1 MRRPR
6 FAGLLLGL
14 LVLTVLAWAPTAA
27 AAPPSKCLIINDAL
41 NANYTSLQAAQDAAS
56 PEATLWV
63 RGTCTGTTEI
73 TKNLT
78 LTGQQPRGFTAP
90 TLNGGGQ
97 GSVLT
102 IDSGVTVTIN
112 TLTITGGSGTYV
124 PELETVVGGG
134 ILNNDNGSVT
144 LNGTSITGNTA
155 PYGGGIANPANGGS
169 VTLNDTSITGNT
181 AGTNGGGI
189 INGGTVTLNGTSSI
203 SGNTARQDSGGI
215 LSVSGSVTLNDTSS
229 ITGNTAAGGDGG
241 GIGNNTGTVT
251 LNDNSSITDN
261 TAPNGGGIL
270 NLAGS
275 VTLNNSG
282 SITGNTAGSV
292 GGGIYN
298 LFGTVTLNNSTTI
311 TGNTAGT
318 DGGGIYNNFTFG
330 GSVTLNDTSSITGNN
345 PNNCAPPGSV
355 PGCTG

>member
-14 LVLTVLAWAPTAA
+14 LVLTVLAWAPPAA
-27 AAPPSKCLIINDAL
+27 AAPSKCLIINNAL

-56 PEATLWV
+56 PGATLWV
-63 RGTCTGTTEI
+63 RGTCTGTSEV

-155 PYGGGIANPANGGS
+155 PYGGGIANIANGGS

-203 SGNTARQDSGGI
+203 NGNTARQDSGGI

-229 ITGNTAAGGDGG
+229 IT
-241 GIGNNTGTVT
+241 
-251 LNDNSSITDN
+251 DN

-282 SITGNTAGSV
+282 NITGNTAGSV

-311 TGNTAGT
+311 HRQHRRNRRRRHLQRLHLRRLG
-318 DGGGIYNNFTFG
+318 D
-330 GSVTLNDTSSITGNN
+330 
-345 PNNCAPPGSV
+345 PERQQQHHRQHRRRR
-355 PGCTG
+355 

>member
-6 FAGLLLGL
+6 FVGLLLGL
-14 LVLTVLAWAPTAA
+14 LLLTVLAWAPPAA
-27 AAPPSKCLIINDAL
+27 AAPSKCLIVNDAL

-56 PEATLWV
+56 PGATLWV

-73 TKNLT
+73 TKNLI
-78 LTGQQPRGFTAP
+78 LTGQQPRGFTSP

-124 PELETVVGGG
+124 PEIETVVGGG
-134 ILNNDNGSVT
+134 VLNNGSVT

-155 PYGGGIANPANGGS
+155 
-169 VTLNDTSITGNT
+169 
-181 AGTNGGGI
+181 GTNGAGMLNFGML
-189 INGGTVTLNGTSSI
+189 TLNGTSSV

-229 ITGNTAAGGDGG
+229 IT
-241 GIGNNTGTVT
+241 
-251 LNDNSSITDN
+251 DNS
-261 TAPNGGGIL
+261 APNGGGIL

-298 LFGTVTLNNSTTI
+298 LFGTVTLNNSGSI

-330 GSVTLNDTSSITGNN
+330 GSVTLNDTSSITNNN